1 MYPFPADLP
10 VLFWVIDVS
19 KYRKHHI
26 ASKLAPPPFAAP
38 SPIFFVGCHQ
48 QNQVQKEEE
57 QVGSV
62 AGDVYAT
69 YIQAAGGWCLAL
81 TVVLGV
87 LCGQGFFGA
96 KKLETPNEKHKLR
109 C

>member
-1 MYPFPADLP
+1 MEKRSTHILSSIQHGR
-10 VLFWVIDVS
+10 LRNS
-19 KYRKHHI
+19 NHI
-26 ASKLAPPPFAAP
+26 AKVGKNIMR
-38 SPIFFVGCHQ
+38 PIFFFWRRF
-48 QNQVQKEEE
+48 QVQKEEE

-87 LCGQGFFGA
+87 LFGQGF
-96 KKLETPNEKHKLR
+96 
-109 C
+109 